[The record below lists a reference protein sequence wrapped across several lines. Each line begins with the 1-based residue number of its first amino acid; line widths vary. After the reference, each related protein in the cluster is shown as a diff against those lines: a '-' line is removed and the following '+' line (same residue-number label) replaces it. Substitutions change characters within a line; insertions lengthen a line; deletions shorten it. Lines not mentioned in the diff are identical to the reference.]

1 MPIYEFYSPSTGK
14 IYSFFARSISYAD
27 KIPLCPDGNGNKMKK
42 LFSAFSITGNSSDAD
57 EELPEPTQSDQG
69 NPFDG
74 LDPKQ
79 ANVVMK
85 ELENSMAGMDD
96 ENPDP
101 KQMGSLMRKMCD
113 LTGEKMDNQ
122 MEEVVRKL
130 EEGMDPNA
138 LEDQMGDLDNEQGA
152 PTEEV
157 DSTTGIKVKKS
168 SSRKVT
174 RDPKLY
180 EFVDFIQK

>member
-1 MPIYEFYSPSTGK
+1 
-14 IYSFFARSISYAD
+14 
-27 KIPLCPDGNGNKMKK
+27 MKK
-42 LFSAFSITGNSSDAD
+42 LLSAFSITGNSDSTDDEIAEPSQPDA
-57 EELPEPTQSDQG
+57 G

-85 ELENSMAGMDD
+85 ELESSMAGMDD
-96 ENPDP
+96 DNPDP

-138 LEDQMGDLDNEQGA
+138 LEDQMGDLGEEQGA
-152 PTEEV
+152 PGEEV
-157 DSTTGIKVKKS
+157 DSITPTKVKKAFT
-168 SSRKVT
+168 KKLT

-180 EFVDFIQK
+180 EFVDFIKK